1 MRKLRAWDE
10 ANKIMHNDF
19 QCIKS
24 GNEGNDWVV
33 FTSDKQTLQSEP
45 HPLQNPYFQK
55 QLIVMEGLGKKD
67 KNGKEYF
74 MGDIVGTDTIIQYV
88 DYNEDL
94 LCFGVRQFLGGATM
108 DISSSWEIIGNIYE
122 NANIIEFLTAQATK
136 P

>member
-10 ANKIMHNDF
+10 ANKVMHNYF

-24 GNEGNDWVV
+24 GNDGNDWIV
-33 FTSDKQTLQSEP
+33 FTSDKHTLQNEP

-55 QLIVMEGLGKKD
+55 QLIIMEGLGKKD

-74 MGDIVGTDTIIQYV
+74 MGDIVKTDTIIQYV

-94 LCFGVRQFLGGATM
+94 LCFGVRQFLGG
-108 DISSSWEIIGNIYE
+108 SHYGY
-122 NANIIEFLTAQATK
+122 LK
-136 P
+136 